1 MTIKDRILHYLY
13 GVFAQ
18 AFNGAIAA
26 IMATITVDTASG
38 FVPDVKTMNLH
49 TALAIFAGAF
59 LWNALF
65 YFKQNPLPSELPEG
79 GQLKAAMATVIPVA
93 PTSPK

>member
-26 IMATITVDTASG
+26 IMATVTVDTTSA
-38 FVPDVKTMNLH
+38 FVPDVKTMNFH

-59 LWNALF
+59 IWNALY
-65 YFKQNPLPSELPEG
+65 YFKQNPLPEQLPEG
-79 GQLKAAMATVIPVA
+79 GQLKAAMQSVIPSK
-93 PTSPK
+93 PTT